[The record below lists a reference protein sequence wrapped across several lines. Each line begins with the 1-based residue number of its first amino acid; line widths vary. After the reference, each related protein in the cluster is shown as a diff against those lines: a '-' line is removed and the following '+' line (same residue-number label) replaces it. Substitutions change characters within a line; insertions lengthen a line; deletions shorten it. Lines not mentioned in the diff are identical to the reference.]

1 MLSQMRRGYESYIAH
16 VPDETL
22 TVEGSSRGF

>member
-1 MLSQMRRGYESYIAH
+1 VRRFEIYEVRRCGA

-22 TVEGSSRGF
+22 TVETA